1 MNNKEILDLVNIF
14 ENSTLSRMKL
24 EREDFSLTLE
34 RAAAQTVAQP
44 LAQTVAVPVQ
54 TVQAVQPVQNPQAM
68 HMTNATGNAAVA
80 GATAG
85 PTASLAE
92 QAAANDA
99 PQNKPENLI
108 QVKAPLVGVYYAAP
122 SPDELPYVKV
132 GDKVEKGQ
140 VLCLVE
146 AMKMMNELKAPATG
160 TIRSAKGVNGQ
171 LVEFDQV
178 LFEVEPC

>member
-24 EREDFSLTLE
+24 ERGDFSLTLE
-34 RAAAQTVAQP
+34 RATAQTI
-44 LAQTVAVPVQ
+44 AQTVAVPM
-54 TVQAVQPVQNPQAM
+54 QPMQMA
-68 HMTNATGNAAVA
+68 NAAGNAGVPGAAALGAA
-80 GATAG
+80 GTA
-85 PTASLAE
+85 PTAEL
-92 QAAANDA
+92 AAADDA
-99 PQNKPENLI
+99 PQNKAENLI

-146 AMKMMNELKAPATG
+146 AMKMMNELKAPAAG

-178 LFEVEPC
+178 LFEVESC

>member
-24 EREDFSLTLE
+24 ERGDFSLTLE
-34 RAAAQTVAQP
+34 RATAQTI
-44 LAQTVAVPVQ
+44 AQTVAVPM
-54 TVQAVQPVQNPQAM
+54 QPMQMA
-68 HMTNATGNAAVA
+68 NAAGNAGVPGAAALGAA
-80 GATAG
+80 GTA
-85 PTASLAE
+85 PTAEL
-92 QAAANDA
+92 AAADDA
-99 PQNKPENLI
+99 PQNKAENLI

-132 GDKVEKGQ
+132 GDKVENGQ

-146 AMKMMNELKAPATG
+146 AMKMMNELKAPAAG

-178 LFEVEPC
+178 LFEVESC

>member
-34 RAAAQTVAQP
+34 RAAAQTI
-44 LAQTVAVPVQ
+44 AQTVAVPM
-54 TVQAVQPVQNPQAM
+54 QPMQMA
-68 HMTNATGNAAVA
+68 NAAGNAGVPGAAALGAA
-80 GATAG
+80 GTA
-85 PTASLAE
+85 PTAEL
-92 QAAANDA
+92 AAADDA
-99 PQNKPENLI
+99 PQNKAENLI

-146 AMKMMNELKAPATG
+146 AMKMMNELKAPAAG

-178 LFEVEPC
+178 LFEVESC